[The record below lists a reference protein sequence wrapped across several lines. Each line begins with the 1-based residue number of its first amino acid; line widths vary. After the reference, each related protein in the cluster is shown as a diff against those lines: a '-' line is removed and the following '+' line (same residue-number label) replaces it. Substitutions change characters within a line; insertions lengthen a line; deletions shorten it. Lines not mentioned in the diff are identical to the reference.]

1 MTTPVILL
9 AVLFISGVNIQNL
22 FSAISFSAGF
32 SVTPSMRFFL
42 EDTGMI
48 PNFNINFIKT
58 AVLSLRGL
66 FLLVFLSL
74 MFGIIKDKLKN
85 KVVTLISG
93 ILFFILLF
101 VFTEPY
107 YYTFFLPLLLF
118 LLFILNITKL
128 ISSPRKLVLI
138 LTAFVISLKV
148 FWGMKMNLYGTY
160 FFPLLILAISIL
172 LNNYSEKMKNINIK
186 ISFNFII
193 IFYLIFFTT
202 MNFIC
207 REYTDYPLTTG
218 QGTVYIPES
227 QGKPLSELITYI
239 NKNTKNSD
247 KILIVPEGAIINY
260 LSDRGC
266 GMNLH
271 ILDRLHY
278 DALGEEKSKEILEKQ
293 NNDYIII
300 VRGFNLSAFGN
311 TDFYNEDNEL
321 TKYISSYYQMVK
333 MYGNKEN
340 EIIVL
345 KRK

>member
-1 MTTPVILL
+1 
-9 AVLFISGVNIQNL
+9 
-22 FSAISFSAGF
+22 
-32 SVTPSMRFFL
+32 
-42 EDTGMI
+42 
-48 PNFNINFIKT
+48 
-58 AVLSLRGL
+58 
-66 FLLVFLSL
+66 
-74 MFGIIKDKLKN
+74 
-85 KVVTLISG
+85 
-93 ILFFILLF
+93 
-101 VFTEPY
+101 
-107 YYTFFLPLLLF
+107 
-118 LLFILNITKL
+118 
-128 ISSPRKLVLI
+128 
-138 LTAFVISLKV
+138 
-148 FWGMKMNLYGTY
+148 
-160 FFPLLILAISIL
+160 
-172 LNNYSEKMKNINIK
+172 
-186 ISFNFII
+186 
-193 IFYLIFFTT
+193 